1 MSSEITSVSGCKRN
15 LVVTVPSKEVEE
27 AIDRLAHS
35 YAARAKVPGFRP
47 GKVPMGVIKT
57 RFAAELRQ
65 EATQEII
72 NRSWKQSVAEQ
83 ALRPLAEPQVEE
95 VQGAAGT
102 DLRFT
107 LSFEV
112 LPEIGRIDF
121 QNARAQ
127 SPTLQVQEQEVEEA
141 LERLRDQH
149 GQYVPVEGAVVN
161 EGHLVTVSLDS
172 DILGG
177 GDRHM
182 HEENV
187 NIAVGDPSTREE
199 FTSNLRGAA
208 IGDIREFEVQFP
220 PEHRNKRLAGQAVR
234 YRLEVQ
240 DIKEKR
246 LPDLNDDFARDT
258 GSVTLADLRLK
269 VRDDLIRK
277 AERIAEEKAK
287 GEVIDQIVQAH
298 PFDLP
303 ETLVSTE
310 LEERA
315 HQLAA
320 KLAFQGIDVNKTSI
334 NWKKVF
340 EEDRPEAEKA
350 ARRKV
355 VLDVIS
361 RQEGLEVTEQE
372 LDQEFEKLAQSSDK
386 SAAALR
392 AQFEKDQRIQSV
404 RAYLLRHKALDF
416 AYRNANISRG

>member
-1 MSSEITSVSGCKRN
+1 LSSEITSISGCKRK
-15 LVVTVPSKEVEE
+15 LAVTVPTKEVEE
-27 AIDRLAHS
+27 VIDRLAVS
-35 YAARAKVPGFRP
+35 YAARARVPGFRP
-47 GKVPMGVIKT
+47 GKVPMSVLRS
-57 RFAAELRQ
+57 RFAAELRE

-72 NRSWKQSVAEQ
+72 NHSWKQVMAEQ
-83 ALRPLAEPQVEE
+83 GLHPLAEPQLED
-95 VQGAAGT
+95 VQGGAGN
-102 DLRFT
+102 DLRFS

-112 LPEIGRIDF
+112 LPEIGTIDYKE
-121 QNARAQ
+121 A
-127 SPTLQVQEQEVEEA
+127 QVQGRPAQIEDREVEEA
-141 LERLRDQH
+141 LEKLREEH
-149 GQYVPVEGAVVN
+149 GQYVPIEDTTISD
-161 EGHLVTVSLDS
+161 GHLVTVMLDS
-172 DILGG
+172 EVQGG
-177 GDRHM
+177 AGRHM

-187 NIAVGDPSTREE
+187 NIIVGDPHTREE

-208 IGDIREFEVQFP
+208 VGDTREFEVQFA
-220 PEHRNKRLAGQAVR
+220 PEHRNKRLAGQTVR
-234 YRLEVQ
+234 YHLEVQ
-240 DIKEKR
+240 DIKEKS
-246 LPDLNDDFARDT
+246 LPELNDDFARDRGT
-258 GSVTLADLRLK
+258 ETLEDLRLK
-269 VRDDLIRK
+269 LRNDLVRN

-303 ETLVSTE
+303 DTLVSTE

-355 VLDVIS
+355 ILDAIA
-361 RQEGLEVTEQE
+361 RQEGLEVSEEE
-372 LDQEFEKLAQSSDK
+372 LGQEFEKLAQASDK

-404 RAYLLRHKALDF
+404 RAYLLRNKALDF